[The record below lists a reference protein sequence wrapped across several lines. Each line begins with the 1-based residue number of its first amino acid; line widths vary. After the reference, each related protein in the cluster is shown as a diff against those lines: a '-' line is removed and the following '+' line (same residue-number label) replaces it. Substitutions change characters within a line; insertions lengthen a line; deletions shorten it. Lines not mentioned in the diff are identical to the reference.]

1 MKNFAYIVAFSF
13 LAIMFFN
20 APGARASQPVVEA
33 AISKLKDA
41 GSLALF
47 TSADPTA
54 VPITPL
60 TQPNTNQP
68 VFIQRFMLDPLANSI
83 SVIVLI
89 GMLVSLVALAYR
101 FINPPDE
108 SSGGVNKM
116 DSGTRN
122 WRDWGIPVLCLLGI
136 GVAGYLSYVEISHN
150 QAICGPIGNCNS
162 VQTSRYATLWG
173 FMPVGMFGIIGY
185 AAIAITWFVHLLTTD
200 AFKTYTS
207 LIVWG
212 LALLGVIFSIYLTFL
227 EAFVIGATCAW
238 CISSA
243 IIITLLLWTAT
254 SPAIQASTSISG
266 DDE

>member
-1 MKNFAYIVAFSF
+1 MKNFACLVVFCF
-13 LAIMFFN
+13 LAFMFFN
-20 APGARASQPVVEA
+20 SSGAQASQPVAEA
-33 AISKLKDA
+33 AISKSEDA
-41 GSLALF
+41 DGPALF
-47 TSADPTA
+47 ASADPTE

-60 TQPNTNQP
+60 TQANTNQP

-83 SVIVLI
+83 AVIVLI

-108 SSGGVNKM
+108 GSGGGKM
-116 DSGTRN
+116 DSETRN

-136 GVAGYLSYVEISHN
+136 GVASYLSYVEISHN

-173 FMPVGMFGIIGY
+173 FMPVGIFGIIGY
-185 AAIAITWFVHLLTTD
+185 AAIAITWFVHLLTTN
-200 AFKTYTS
+200 AFKTYTT

-254 SPAIQASTSISG
+254 SPAIQASTSLSG
-266 DDE
+266 DDD